1 MLANSTSLEWQYP
14 AKLKPL
20 TLPARYK
27 DAVGGRGG
35 AKSHFFAELLILICY
50 ARPTRAVGIREILL
64 SLRDSVRQL
73 LIDKIAKFAL
83 GWFFT
88 VLDSEIRGR
97 NGSLIIFR
105 GMQNHTSETIKS
117 LEGFDIAWVE
127 EAQTLSQHSLE
138 LLRPTIRKEGSEMW
152 FSRNRRLRT
161 DAVDVFFRQNAG
173 HAGFVSCEI
182 NWMDNPWF
190 PEVLRR
196 DMLRDYEVDPEVA
209 EHVWGGAYGM
219 QHGAILSR
227 WVDRAERDGRIHDGV
242 EYDPNGK
249 GIEITSDL
257 GFRDTASWWTW
268 QRRIGGQAVLD
279 YVGDSGLNAE
289 EWIDRLQRRIDDNE
303 WKLGKIWLPHD
314 ATHKVFQAKHS
325 ALEQFIR
332 GFGAHRVGVVPI
344 TSKSNRINAA
354 RTIIKTCEFHKTRCE
369 AGLEGLRAWKYEWNP
384 ETGTFS
390 REPVHDAASHPS
402 DGYSYGCQVMQD
414 LPAPEPDAGDKPV
427 RGFPNITFDE
437 LLASQKQQERRI

>member
-1 MLANSTSLEWQYP
+1 MQAASSTTLDWHYP
-14 AKLKPL
+14 AKLQPL

-35 AKSHFFAELLILICY
+35 AKSHFFAELLTLVCY

-73 LIDKIAKFAL
+73 LIDKIAKFNL

-105 GMQNHTSETIKS
+105 GMQNHNSETIKS

-138 LLRPTIRKEGSEMW
+138 LLRPTIRKPGSELW

-161 DAVDVFFRQNAG
+161 DAVDVFFRQNRG
-173 HAGFVSCEI
+173 VAGFASCEI

-190 PEVLRR
+190 PDVLRT
-196 DMLRDYEVDPEVA
+196 DMLRDYEVDPETA

-227 WVDRAERDGRIHDGV
+227 WVYRAERAGRINDDVAYDADGP
-242 EYDPNGK
+242 D
-249 GIEITSDL
+249 IEISSDI
-257 GFRDTASWWTW
+257 GFRDTATWWFW
-268 QRRIGGQAVLD
+268 QRRIGGFGVLD
-279 YVGDSGLNAE
+279 YDGDSGLEAS
-289 EWIDRLQRRIDDNE
+289 EWIERLQNRLTERG
-303 WKLGKIWLPHD
+303 WRLGKIWLPHD
-314 ATHKVFQAKHS
+314 AMAKTFQSKHS
-325 ALEQFIR
+325 AHEQFAK
-332 GFGAHRVGVVPI
+332 GFGWAKVRVVPM
-344 TSKSNRINAA
+344 TSKSDRINAA
-354 RTIIKTCEFHKTRCE
+354 RTIIKTCEFHGTRCE
-369 AGLEGLRAWKYEWNP
+369 VGLEGLRAWKYEWNP
-384 ETGTFS
+384 DTQTFS
-390 REPVHDAASHPS
+390 REPAHDAASHPS
-402 DGYSYGCQVMQD
+402 DGFSYGCQVMQG
-414 LPAPEPDAGDKPV
+414 LPEPEIDSQ
-427 RGFPNITFDE
+427 PNKSNP
-437 LLASQKQQERRI
+437 LAIANLIAEQRKKRLAAE